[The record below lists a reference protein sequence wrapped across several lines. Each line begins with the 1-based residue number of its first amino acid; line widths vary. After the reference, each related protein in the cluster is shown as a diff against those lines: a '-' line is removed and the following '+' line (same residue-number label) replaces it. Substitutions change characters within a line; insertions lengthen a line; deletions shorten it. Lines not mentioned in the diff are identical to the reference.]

1 MSSCL
6 ILTKLTRLV
15 ITGNPLLKHSYD
27 LSSIYNNTDNYLNI
41 ITGMEKKKNETPM
54 LGYTDFSITKIPEAS
69 ILATNKPR
77 CPSPITSTSSS
88 VKHHSRKI
96 KSAPINE
103 VESDNNNN
111 STVVKG
117 GNGVFLTE
125 AIFED
130 DNIMNVLYIYYY
142 LYRVMIISHNQ
153 INKINR
159 IH

>member
-6 ILTKLTRLV
+6 ILTKLTRFV

-27 LSSIYNNTDNYLNI
+27 LSSIYNNTDNYVNI

-77 CPSPITSTSSS
+77 CPSPITSSSS
-88 VKHHSRKI
+88 SLKHHSRKI

-103 VESDNNNN
+103 EGSENNNIGGN
-111 STVVKG
+111 SGVVKG
-117 GNGVFLTE
+117 GDGVFLTE
-125 AIFED
+125 AIFEE
-130 DNIMNVLYIYYY
+130 DNIINVYYISY
-142 LYRVMIISHNQ
+142 II
-153 INKINR
+153 II
-159 IH
+159 IEL